1 MSTPGLIFQHG
12 EHGPPAL
19 VADWLQA
26 RGLPFVVH
34 HVWQDEDAPMPD
46 TTGFQFVV
54 TLGSKQSVSDTEPV
68 WVPRE
73 IAALREAVAADVPIL
88 GLCFG
93 AQALS
98 AALGGGADPLPRWE
112 IGWFDISM
120 TDGAVPPGP
129 WLQYHSELMRVPAGA
144 RELARSPAGSAVFRS
159 GPHVAVQFHPE
170 VDTALVDVWAS
181 HDPTLP
187 EKGVS
192 REHLATQSKE
202 YAPGARA
209 RAFALF
215 DRWLD
220 GSLG

>member
-1 MSTPGLIFQHG
+1 MTTPGLIFQHG

-19 VADWLQA
+19 VADWLKG

-34 HVWQDEDAPMPD
+34 HVWKEDGPLPD
-46 TTGFQFVV
+46 ATRFAFVV
-54 TLGSKQSVSDTEPV
+54 TLGSKQSVSDTSPA
-68 WVPRE
+68 WVGEE
-73 IAALREAVAADVPIL
+73 IAALREAVRADVPVL

-98 AALGGGADPLPRWE
+98 AALGGGADVLPRWE
-112 IGWFDISM
+112 IGWFDIST

-144 RELARSPAGSAVFRS
+144 SELARSPAGPAVFRS

-170 VDTALVDVWAS
+170 VDAALVDVWAS
-181 HDPTLP
+181 HDPALP
-187 EKGVS
+187 EKGVT
-192 REHLATQSKE
+192 REQLAAHSEE

-209 RAFALF
+209 RAFTLF